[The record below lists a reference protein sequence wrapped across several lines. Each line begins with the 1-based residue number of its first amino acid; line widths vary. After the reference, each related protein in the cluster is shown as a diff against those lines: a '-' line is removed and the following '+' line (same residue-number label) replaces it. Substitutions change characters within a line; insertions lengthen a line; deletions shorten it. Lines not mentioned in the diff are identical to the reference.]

1 MSLVDRVRE
10 ILPPKHRE
18 LAKFVVVGGASW
30 LVDVGVF
37 YLLLHTVLEDK
48 PLTSKAF
55 SVLVSTVFSYILNR
69 EWSFNHRGG
78 RERHHEA
85 ALFFVAN
92 ALALGVNLIPLALSR
107 YVLQFRQPEHA
118 HAFVVLTDFISAN
131 VLGTLV
137 AMAFRYW
144 AYRRFVFPD
153 ELHPHGEDDYPDA
166 EEIDLYSGPHH

>member
-30 LVDVGVF
+30 VVDTGMF
-37 YLLLHTVLEDK
+37 YLLLHTVLTEK
-48 PLTSKAF
+48 PLSSKAF
-55 SVLVSTVFSYILNR
+55 SILVSTVFSYILNR

-85 ALFFVAN
+85 ALFFVVN

-107 YVLQFRQPEHA
+107 YALDFRVPDHSSW
-118 HAFVVLTDFISAN
+118 FVAVSDFIAAN
-131 VLGTLV
+131 VIGTLV

-153 ELHPHGEDDYPDA
+153 ELDPHGEDDSPDG